1 MTNKDFYIRL
11 YYVNITV
18 IMINTIKQFFVKNI
32 KSSPDSP
39 EKVSEHS
46 LQLATAALLIEMM
59 RADAKI
65 GDDERKAITGS
76 IRLKFEISEEESDT
90 LLKLAEGEIQNS
102 TGYYEFTSLINKG
115 FTYEQKVKVVEH
127 LWEVAFSDADLD
139 KHEEHMVRKIAGLIH
154 VSHKDF
160 IDSKLRVRDRRR

>member
-1 MTNKDFYIRL
+1 
-11 YYVNITV
+11 
-18 IMINTIKQFFVKNI
+18 MINTIKQFFVKNI

-39 EKVSEHS
+39 ENVSEHS
-46 LQLATAALLIEMM
+46 LQLATAALFVEMM
-59 RADAKI
+59 RSDSNI
-65 GDDERKAITGS
+65 DDVEQKAITDS
-76 IRLKFEISEEESDT
+76 IRSKFDISEEESDT
-90 LLKLAEGEIQNS
+90 LIKLAEGEIRNS

-127 LWEVAFSDADLD
+127 LWEVAFSDKELD

-160 IDSKLRVRDRRR
+160 IDSKLRVRDRRE